1 MKTLMIVT
9 GESSGELYG
18 YLLARELKKRY
29 PGVHIVGIGGE
40 KMKNAGVELI
50 SGISS
55 AFGISELFSSLK
67 EINLALNKTRKAIK
81 ELMPDLIVLIDF
93 PDFNIRVASFA
104 KAKNIKILYYV
115 SPQVWAWRKGRVKK
129 IASLVDRM
137 AVILPFEEE
146 IYKRAGVRCEF
157 VGHPILEEIEDIL
170 KSQIDGHLPSKRPIL
185 KSPVTGNLYSKP
197 LLANLDPRFR
207 TYFKGILGFDL
218 TRPLLSLLPGSR
230 HHELERHLPLMIDV
244 IKTFKNDPE
253 INSVRGFQFCIPLS
267 LNITETRYSKYLDEL
282 RKEGAIIKKGET
294 IQVLAASDMAVITSG
309 TATLQAA
316 FLEVPMVVIY
326 KLSPISYFFGKMLID
341 LKYICLVN
349 ILSGEETV
357 PELLQ
362 QNANAKDII
371 KGLKKI
377 IFDEGYREKMI
388 NQFKKIKGLFFGF
401 NASKRVCEIIG
412 EMTGWE
418 Q

>member
-1 MKTLMIVT
+1 MKTIMIVA

-18 YLLARELKKRY
+18 SLLAKEIKKKY
-29 PGVHIVGIGGE
+29 PDVYIVGVGGE

-67 EINLALNKTRKAIK
+67 EINLALKKTKKAIK
-81 ELMPDLIVLIDF
+81 EMMPGLIVLIDF

-104 KAKNIKILYYV
+104 KANNVKILYYV
-115 SPQVWAWRKGRVKK
+115 SPQVWAWRKGRVEK

-170 KSQIDGHLPSKRPIL
+170 KSSEASGSRRSVSSEKLITSPELRMSF
-185 KSPVTGNLYSKP
+185 KST
-197 LLANLDPRFR
+197 
-207 TYFKGILGFDL
+207 LGFNL
-218 TRPLLSLLPGSR
+218 EQPLLSLLPGSR
-230 HHELERHLPLMIDV
+230 HHELERHLPLMIEV
-244 IKTFKNDPE
+244 IRSLKNDPDCKD
-253 INSVRGFQFCIPLS
+253 FQFCIPLTP
-267 LNITETRYSKYLDEL
+267 NTNNVRYKDYLDKL
-282 RKEGAIIKKGET
+282 TMEGAILKKGET
-294 IQVLAASDMAVITSG
+294 IQALAASDMAVIASG

-316 FLEVPMVVIY
+316 LLEVPMVVIY
-326 KLSPISYFFGKMLID
+326 KLSPVSYLFGKMLID
-341 LKYICLVN
+341 LNYICLVN
-349 ILSGEETV
+349 ILLGKEIV
-357 PELLQ
+357 PELIQ
-362 QNANAKDII
+362 QNANTGNII
-371 KGLKKI
+371 EKLKMIK
-377 IFDEGYREKMI
+377 FDKRYRDEMI
-388 NQFKKIKGLFFGF
+388 NQFKKIRGLFFGH